1 MSRKLSVLEL
11 PIYREHF
18 GIFLEMIEKLD
29 NLLKEKTKHNLL
41 VSETYQTSIQ
51 IFPNLTASYN
61 YWGTKGKIQLYNKVR
76 MLLSQMQSQLHLL
89 FELKT
94 FEKDYFEEI
103 ESSIR
108 YIGGLIK
115 KIEGLPN
122 EK

>member
-18 GIFLEMIEKLD
+18 GIFLEIIEKLD
-29 NLLKEKTKHNLL
+29 TMMKEKSNHGLL
-41 VSETYQTSIQ
+41 ITETYQTSIQ
-51 IFPNLTASYN
+51 IFPNLTAGYN
-61 YWGTKGKIQLYNKVR
+61 YWGTKGKLQLYNKVR
-76 MLLSQMQSQLHLL
+76 ILLSQMQSQLHLL
-89 FELKT
+89 YELKI

-103 ESSIR
+103 EGSIR